1 MNEPRPVV
9 LSIAGY
15 DPSGGAGILA
25 DAKTFEQLECLGLT
39 AMTCWT
45 VQNGHQFQSAHW
57 LTVEEVKSQIDAV
70 IAGQEIQFVK
80 IGLVKSW
87 PFLWEIILHL
97 KEVLPTARL
106 ILDPILSASAG
117 FEFHAEG
124 ADFFQERILPHLF
137 LLTPNQPEA
146 DKLGLNFDIPL
157 STNILLKGGHASGAD
172 LGTDLLCLM
181 LGDAVKLTS
190 DKGKLPDKHG
200 TGCILSAAIT
210 ANLAKGHSLEKAC
223 QLAKQYLE
231 QCMESNPG
239 ILAYHQKTS

>member
-1 MNEPRPVV
+1 MNESRPVV

-57 LTVEEVKSQIDAV
+57 LTVEEVKSQVDGV

-87 PFLWEIILHL
+87 PFLLEIIMHL
-97 KEVLPTARL
+97 KKVLPTARL

-124 ADFFQERILPHLF
+124 AEFFQERILPHLF

-146 DKLGLNFDIPL
+146 NKLDLNFDLPL
-157 STNILLKGGHASGAD
+157 ATNILLKGGHASEAD
-172 LGTDLLCLM
+172 LGTDLLCLKN
-181 LGDAVKLTS
+181 GSVVKITS
-190 DKGKLPDKHG
+190 DKGKLSAKHG
-200 TGCILSAAIT
+200 TGCILSAAI
-210 ANLAKGHSLEKAC
+210 AAHLAKGHSLEKAC
-223 QLAKQYLE
+223 HLAKQYLE

-239 ILAYHQKTS
+239 ILAYHQRTS